1 MTLLQADVH
10 KMVRAKAI
18 VFASQIINVMGGVV
32 SLE

>member
-18 VFASQIINVMGGVV
+18 VFAAQIINLIGGLV
-32 SLE
+32 SLK